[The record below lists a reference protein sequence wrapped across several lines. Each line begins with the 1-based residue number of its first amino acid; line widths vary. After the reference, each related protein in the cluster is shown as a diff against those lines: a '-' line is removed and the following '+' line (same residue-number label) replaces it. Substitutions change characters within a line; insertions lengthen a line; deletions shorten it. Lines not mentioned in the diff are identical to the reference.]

1 MPLNINPIISNLVS
15 NAVTQKVVTKLN
27 NPLANT
33 VVGNIAGAAGISTSV
48 KQNVDNLINRLSGG
62 VGSGLNGAAG
72 GQNLRNPTSNL
83 SNVAQTITAFGV
95 GSLANTSG
103 TLGNAVQT
111 VSQVGAVVSSVA
123 GAAGQAQRAAEA
135 IASGGLAAGGVSS
148 ALSASS
154 PASLASNLLQA
165 ARAANL
171 PSVGPNFADPE
182 VVVRAVPVDPGDW
195 RVRISAPGAVGGGE
209 IVFPVL
215 PNMNLAHKANY
226 TDTALVHTNYL
237 FLAYKN
243 SQTEDISITCEW
255 PVETLQDI
263 AEYIDAVR
271 LGRTLTK
278 MFYGSSP
285 ELGNPPPICTLKG
298 YGDGGALLPDTPVV
312 VKSFSVD
319 LKDDVN
325 YVEDGNGN
333 WVPRLSTI
341 SFTVAVVYN
350 RNTQRSFNI
359 LDYRY
364 GGGGIQ
370 Y

>member
-1 MPLNINPIISNLVS
+1 MPLNINPVVSSIASNLI
-15 NAVTQKVVTKLN
+15 TQKVTTALT
-27 NPLANT
+27 NPVANT
-33 VVGNIAGAAGISTSV
+33 VVGSIAGATGQSLSV

-72 GQNLRNPTSNL
+72 GFDPRSASSNL
-83 SNVAQTITAFGV
+83 SNVAQSVTGFGT
-95 GSLANTSG
+95 GNLAATPT
-103 TLGNAVQT
+103 TLGNAVRT
-111 VSQVGAVVSSVA
+111 VSQLGSTVSSVA
-123 GAAGQAQRAAEA
+123 GLAGQGQRAIES
-135 IASGGLAAGGVSS
+135 IASGGLAVGGIASAISAGNPA
-148 ALSASS
+148 ALAN
-154 PASLASNLLQA
+154 NLLAA

-182 VVVRAVPVDPGDW
+182 VVVRSVPVDPGDW
-195 RVRISAPGAVGGGE
+195 RVRISAPSAVGGGE

-263 AEYIDAVR
+263 TEYIDMVR

-298 YGDGGALLPDTPVV
+298 YGDGGALLPDTPIV

-319 LKDDVN
+319 LKEDVN
-325 YVEDGNGN
+325 YVEDGNAN
-333 WVPRLSTI
+333 WIPRLSTI
-341 SFTVAVVYN
+341 AFTVGVVYN

-359 LDYRY
+359 LDYRA
-364 GGGGIQ
+364 GGGGIR